1 MPTYRFETELMREH
15 GTMRVCGIDEVGRG
29 PWAGPVTAVAVTL
42 DVAKIP
48 RALQRR
54 LKDSKELDRE
64 TRQDIDARLRDLFG
78 HAVWA
83 GFGEASVGEIDE
95 INILQASFR
104 AMRRA
109 YDSLGD
115 ALPDA
120 PLAALVDGNIY
131 PKTLP
136 CPGRA
141 VIGGDGLSLS
151 IAAASILAKVARDK
165 LMADLC
171 ERTPGYGWRTN
182 AGYGTPEHQAGLAK
196 LGVTDHH
203 RRSFAPVARLLAAK
217 A

>member
-1 MPTYRFETELMREH
+1 MPTYRHETELMRSH
-15 GTMRVCGIDEVGRG
+15 DAARVCGIDEVGRG
-29 PWAGPVTAVAVTL
+29 PWAGPVTSAAVVI
-42 DVAKIP
+42 DIERMP

-54 LKDSKELDRE
+54 LDDSKTLDRASRE
-64 TRQDIDARLRDLFG
+64 DVAARLRDLFG

-83 GFGEASVGEIDE
+83 GFGEASVAEIDE
-95 INILQASFR
+95 INILQATFR

-109 YDSLGD
+109 YDELAA
-115 ALPDA
+115 ALPAA
-120 PLAALVDGNIY
+120 PDCALVDGNIY

-141 VIGGDGLSLS
+141 LVGGDGASLS

-165 LMADLC
+165 LMAELC

-182 AGYGTPEHQAGLAK
+182 AGYGTPEHQAGLK
-196 LGVTDHH
+196 RLGVTEHH
-203 RRSFAPVARLLAAK
+203 RRSFAPIARLLAAQ